1 MQLNANNFTDLSVGN
16 DSDNFA
22 VLFDLF
28 KSTFDVLLA
37 FIRLP
42 LGSILSERLL
52 LGTIPL

>member
-1 MQLNANNFTDLSVGN
+1 MQLNANIFTNLTVGN

-28 KSTFDVLLA
+28 KSTFDVFLA

-42 LGSILSERLL
+42 FGSILSERLL
-52 LGTIPL
+52 LRMIPL